1 MTERQQI
8 ETGIQALQAQR
19 SLLGDAVVEMALAP
33 LRARLSALDVAA
45 LGVVVHATAEQQL
58 KQATVLFTDVVG
70 STTLSQHLD
79 PEDIHAIMDGAL
91 QRLTAVVAAHHGRV
105 LQYAG
110 DSMLAVFGAAEAHED
125 DPERAV
131 RAGLAVIA
139 EAQLVAAGV
148 LQQTGH
154 AGFNVR
160 VGISTGHVLLGGG
173 VDEENSVRGITVNTA
188 ARMEQTAPVGGL
200 RISHDTY
207 RHVRGIFDVVEQ
219 PPLLVKGRDEPL
231 VTYFVLRAKARAF
244 RVVTRG
250 VEGIETRMVGR
261 DAEFETLQQAFLSV
275 FERQALLPMI
285 VVSDAG
291 VGKSRLLYEFEN
303 WAEAQARMYFVLRGR
318 AQPLTQQAPY
328 GLLRELIAWRLQIGD
343 SDDAA
348 TARAKL
354 VDGIAPLFGD
364 EGLAQAHVLGHLIG
378 LDFSDSPHVRGLLDD
393 AKQLRNRAFHVA
405 AQTLRLMHA
414 QLGHPA
420 LLVLDDIHW
429 ADQGSLDFVNYL
441 IQVNRDVPMF
451 LLCLARPVL
460 FERHSSWASVE
471 KTFQRIDLE
480 PLDKRASRELALEL
494 LQRLESVPTAL
505 RDLLTSAAEGNPFY
519 MEELVKMLIDDGAI
533 VTGAERWAVVADKLV
548 AAHVPPTLTGV
559 LQARLDSL
567 PAPEKLAAQ
576 QAAVIGY
583 VFWDQALAAIDR
595 ASGELLGALVKREL
609 VHRRDSDTFDGLR
622 EYDFRHQILH
632 HVAYES
638 VLKRERREM
647 HGRVALW
654 LAGLGPDRAG
664 ESLGLTA
671 EHFERA
677 GDAAQAAEYFCRA
690 AEHAAARFANDT
702 MLAYVA
708 RALALADEGDHDTR
722 WRVLVVREKFLRYQD
737 NKVAHSID
745 LESLESLALALGND
759 ARQAEVAYCRASSFN
774 FGGHYREAE
783 ACAHEAL
790 LLADRAGA
798 LTLATQVGCT
808 LADTLVRQGHYDAAQ
823 AVLDERLAIV
833 RAQSGDP
840 ADPANEAPLL
850 LAAGVIAMER
860 GELTRGV
867 QLFEQTLGMDRSS
880 GNLRRQSIELNNL
893 GALHSLLGNYAA
905 ARAHLDDGLRIARA
919 AGRRDLEAS
928 VLVNLA
934 SAAHLQGDDTSTL
947 AYANNAF
954 EVATACSQRDLVAYA
969 RLVAG
974 HGELALGRYGFAE
987 TAYRESRNLLL
998 ELQMRPQQVLD
1009 PVAGLARV
1017 ALARGEPRAA
1027 LVQAELILTHISA
1040 GGSFD
1045 GAEEPLRPPLTCYQ
1059 VLAAAGDPRAD
1070 AVLAQAH
1077 ADLMKQAD
1085 RIDDA
1090 QARRGFLNNVPHNR
1104 EIVAAWARRQA
1115 ASV

>member
-1 MTERQQI
+1 MTEREQI

-19 SLLGDAVVEMALAP
+19 AVLGDAVVEMALAP
-33 LRARLSALDVAA
+33 LRARLAA
-45 LGVVVHATAEQQL
+45 IELVLPAAAEQQL

-91 QRLTAVVAAHHGRV
+91 QRFTAVVADHHGRV

-139 EAQLVAAGV
+139 EAQLVAAEV
-148 LQQTGH
+148 LLQTGH

-207 RHVRGIFDVVEQ
+207 RHVRGVFDVVEQ

-261 DAEFETLQQAFLSV
+261 DAEFESLQEAFLSV
-275 FERQALLPMI
+275 FKRQTLVPMI
-285 VVSDAG
+285 VVAEAG

-303 WAEAQARMYFVLRGR
+303 WAEAQARMYFVLRAR
-318 AQPLTQQAPY
+318 AQPLTQHAPY

-364 EGLAQAHVLGHLIG
+364 EGQAQAHVLGHLIG

-405 AQTLRLMHA
+405 AQTLRLLNA

-420 LLVLDDIHW
+420 LVVLDDIHW

-471 KTFQRIDLE
+471 KTFQRIDLV

-533 VTGAERWAVVADKLV
+533 VAGAERWAVVPDRLV

-559 LQARLDSL
+559 LQSRLDSL
-567 PAPEKLAAQ
+567 PAAEKLAAQ

-622 EYDFRHQILH
+622 EYDFRHQVLH

-638 VLKRERREM
+638 VLKRERREI
-647 HGRVALW
+647 HGRVARW

-677 GDAAQAAEYFCRA
+677 GDATKAAEYFCRA
-690 AEHAAARFANDT
+690 AEHAAARYANDT

-708 RALALADEGDHDTR
+708 RALALADEADHQTR
-722 WRVLVVREKFLRYQD
+722 WRLLVVREKFLRYQD

-745 LESLESLALALGND
+745 LESLETLALALGDD

-808 LADTLVRQGHYDAAQ
+808 LADTLVRQGRYDAAQ
-823 AVLDERLAIV
+823 AVLDARLVIV
-833 RAQSGDP
+833 RDQGSDP
-840 ADPANEAPLL
+840 ADEAPLL

-867 QLFEQTLGMDRSS
+867 QLFEKTLGMDRSS

-905 ARAHLDDGLRIARA
+905 ARAYLDDGLRIARA

-974 HGELALGRYGFAE
+974 HGELALGRHSFAE

-1017 ALARGEPRAA
+1017 ALARGEPKAA
-1027 LVQAELILTHISA
+1027 LVQAELILTHIHA
-1040 GGSFD
+1040 GGNFD
-1045 GAEEPLRPPLTCYQ
+1045 GAEEPLRPPLTCYH

-1070 AVLAQAH
+1070 AVLTQAH
-1077 ADLMKQAD
+1077 VDLMKQAD

-1104 EIVAAWARRQA
+1104 EIVAAWSRRQA